1 MVRRANTADRM
12 ICDRDPGGEKMTT
25 THRLVADLL
34 DAVDSTEG
42 EYSEPVCY
50 VVNNIAAGNRIHFL
64 HSSMVAYGERWG

>member
-1 MVRRANTADRM
+1 
-12 ICDRDPGGEKMTT
+12 MTT